1 MKIDQKILIVDDE
14 PDFRKPLAKIFSR
27 RGLLVDTAESCSQ
40 AMAKMTIDP
49 FDVIVMDVSM
59 PEIDG
64 IHCLMLIK
72 QEWPG
77 VEVII
82 LTGHAS
88 VDSGI
93 EGMKGEP
100 LIIVSSQSIPMSF
113 LKKLNWPVKKCVS
126 PVMRLFSPE

>member
-93 EGMKGEP
+93 EGMKGGA
-100 LIIVSSQSIPMSF
+100 F
-113 LKKLNWPVKKCVS
+113 DYCLKPIDTNELLEKIELACEKVCITRDETIQP
-126 PVMRLFSPE
+126 